1 MSVAD
6 VLVVGQGVAG
16 SVLAL
21 TLERYGCSVTVASS
35 AALPAASA
43 VAAGIVNPLTGRKL
57 VRTWEADRLFPYLH
71 EFYTAAEQQLN
82 RSFFTPL
89 CIYRPYRD
97 EKERSDYQAIAANS
111 DLAAYVG
118 EPGDE
123 TVYGAVVSNPYGGLR
138 VTQAGWVDLPAFVGA
153 VRAYFVAKNRFL
165 SADIQLDSLT
175 IGADSVTYAGVRYRY
190 VLFCEGPHGKA
201 NPLFSYLPY
210 NVVKGE
216 ILTATVADY
225 PVRDI
230 INQGIFIMPINA
242 TTIRIGATYSWH
254 ELDWQT
260 TGAGRTFL
268 ETKARALLRI
278 PFTVTQQQAG
288 IRPSTKDR
296 RPFVGI
302 HPQLPRIGIFGGM
315 GTKGVSLAPYLANH
329 FAGALWAG
337 QEINEAV
344 NISRFHS
351 L

>member
-1 MSVAD
+1 MAD

-21 TLERYGCSVTVASS
+21 TLEQYGCAVTVASA
-35 AALPAASA
+35 AALPAASS

-71 EFYTAAEQQLN
+71 QFYTTAEQQLN
-82 RSFFTPL
+82 RPFFTPL
-89 CIYRPYRD
+89 SIYRPYRN
-97 EKERSDYQAIAANS
+97 EVEQASYQQISADP
-111 DLAAYVG
+111 DLAQYIGA
-118 EPGDE
+118 PGDE
-123 TVYGAVVSNPYGGLR
+123 SVYGAVVNNPFGGLR

-153 VRAYFVAKNRFL
+153 VRAYFDEKNRFITA
-165 SADIQLDSLT
+165 SVRPEDLT
-175 IGADSVTYAGVRYRY
+175 STSESVSYAGVRYRY
-190 VLFCEGPHGKA
+190 VLFCEGPHGQA
-201 NPLFSYLPY
+201 NSLFSYLPY

-216 ILTATVADY
+216 ILTARVADY

-230 INQGIFIMPINA
+230 INQGVFVMPISP
-242 TTIRIGATYSWH
+242 TIIRIGATYSWH

-268 ETKARALLRI
+268 ETKARELLRI
-278 PFTVTQQQAG
+278 PFTIIQQQAG

-296 RPFVGI
+296 RPFVGM
-302 HPQLPRIGIFGGM
+302 HPQWPRIGIFGGM
-315 GTKGVSLAPYLANH
+315 GTKGVSLAPYLANQ

-344 NISRFHS
+344 NISRFRS